1 MFNKIDLN
9 NYNRKEHYE
18 MYMDNIPCT
27 YSITVPL
34 NITKFKKTVKDK
46 NIKFYASVIYLIS
59 KVVNKYKEFKMGLND
74 NKELGYYD
82 IINPSYT
89 IFHNEIKTFS
99 SIHTEYNEKFDLFYK
114 NYISDMETYGENK
127 TFLAKPCN
135 IKIYLIFLLFHYQL
149 LLALILIY
157 QIVLSI

>member
-18 MYMDNIPCT
+18 MYMNNIPCT

-59 KVVNKYKEFKMGLND
+59 KVVNKYKEFKMALND

-82 IINPSYT
+82 IISPSYT
-89 IFHNEIKTFS
+89 IFHNDTKTFS

-127 TFLAKPCN
+127 TFW
-135 IKIYLIFLLFHYQL
+135 
-149 LLALILIY
+149 
-157 QIVLSI
+157 LSHVI